1 MPASGRLASAVAGR
15 PRTGAVQPRES
26 SRRRRSAIG
35 PGRWRRRLTPYLFLT
50 PNLVVF
56 ATFLF
61 IPIGAAIVIS
71 FQQRGILDDGQWI
84 GLQNYVSMAHDPLF
98 WQSLAHT
105 IAFTVG
111 TVPTSMLLGLLLAIM
126 LNRRLPGR
134 AVLRSVYFIPVVI
147 AGVIV
152 ALIWAWIF
160 DTTDGVLNGFLARVH
175 LAVVGTGRMPVVTA
189 IGSVLALYAPQFARL
204 VSSAALAVGPVPWTS
219 SQAFAM
225 PSLVIATVW
234 VRLGFCMVVYLAGL
248 QSIPASLHEAATVDG
263 ARAWSRFWHVTW
275 PLLAPTTFLLL
286 IINVIFSFQV
296 FDLIYVMTGG
306 GPGFST
312 TVFVEYIYRAAFLQ
326 FQMGYASALGVVL
339 FLICL
344 AFTAVQWRL
353 SRQGETAALY

>member
-1 MPASGRLASAVAGR
+1 
-15 PRTGAVQPRES
+15 
-26 SRRRRSAIG
+26 
-35 PGRWRRRLTPYLFLT
+35 
-50 PNLVVF
+50 
-56 ATFLF
+56 
-61 IPIGAAIVIS
+61 
-71 FQQRGILDDGQWI
+71 
-84 GLQNYVSMAHDPLF
+84 MA
-98 WQSLAHT
+98 
-105 IAFTVG
+105 
-111 TVPTSMLLGLLLAIM
+111 LGLVLAVM

-134 AVLRSVYFIPVVI
+134 TLLRSIYFIPVVI

-160 DTTDGVLNGFLARVH
+160 DTTDGVLNGFLGKLH
-175 LAVVGTGRMPVVTA
+175 L
-189 IGSVLALYAPQFARL
+189 
-204 VSSAALAVGPVPWTS
+204 GPVPWTS

-263 ARAWSRFWHVTW
+263 ARSWNRFWHVTW
-275 PLLAPTTFLLL
+275 PLLAPTTFLLV

-312 TVFVEYIYRAAFLQ
+312 TVFVEYIYRAAFMQ

-339 FLICL
+339 FMLCL

-353 SRQGETAALY
+353 SRQGETAGQY

>member
-1 MPASGRLASAVAGR
+1 MATSGRRLAPAVADRAR
-15 PRTGAVQPRES
+15 PGVVRGLDR
-26 SRRRRSAIG
+26 SRQRGSVIG
-35 PGRWRRRLTPYLFLT
+35 SGRWRRRLTPYLFLT
-50 PNLVVF
+50 PNLLVF
-56 ATFLF
+56 TTFLF
-61 IPIGAAIVIS
+61 IPIGAAIFIS
-71 FQQRGILDDGQWI
+71 FQRRGILDDGQWV
-84 GLQNYVSMAHDPLF
+84 GLQNYVTMAHDPLF

-105 IAFTVG
+105 VAFTVG
-111 TVPTSMLLGLLLAIM
+111 TVPTSMLLGLLLAVM

-134 AVLRSVYFIPVVI
+134 TLLRSVYFIPVVI

-160 DTTDGVLNGFLARVH
+160 DTTDGLLNGFLARLH
-175 LAVVGTGRMPVVTA
+175 L
-189 IGSVLALYAPQFARL
+189 
-204 VSSAALAVGPVPWTS
+204 GPVPWTS
-219 SQAFAM
+219 SQVFAM

-248 QSIPASLHEAATVDG
+248 QSIPANLHEAATVDG
-263 ARAWSRFWHVTW
+263 ARSWSRFWHVTW

-339 FLICL
+339 FLLCL

-353 SRQGETAALY
+353 SRQGETAGQY